1 MISYEI
7 ADSPKLNQSIYKGKT
22 MLRKLFIP
30 MLILGLSFSCVV
42 LSACGGQK
50 ESIEIKGEDY
60 TLTEFADMLLDNNLL
75 IDEYIGQEATITG
88 SVYRIHS
95 SNDHYMI
102 DGQRY
107 GHKSEYGFVQISP
120 NHGADNYY
128 VDITD
133 ETEDFVKSLKQGD
146 VVKVT
151 AVLAGVDDRSSQID
165 FAFIAN
171 GSYGKPVIESV

>member
-1 MISYEI
+1 M
-7 ADSPKLNQSIYKGKT
+7 LLYKGKA
-22 MLRKLFIP
+22 MLRKLLKF
-30 MLILGLSFSCVV
+30 MLVLGLSFSCAA
-42 LSACGGQK
+42 LSACGGLGQK
-50 ESIEIKGEDY
+50 ESIEIKGENY

-88 SVYRIHS
+88 SIYRIHS
-95 SNDHYMI
+95 SDDHYMI

-107 GHKSEYGFVQISP
+107 SHKSEYGFVQISP